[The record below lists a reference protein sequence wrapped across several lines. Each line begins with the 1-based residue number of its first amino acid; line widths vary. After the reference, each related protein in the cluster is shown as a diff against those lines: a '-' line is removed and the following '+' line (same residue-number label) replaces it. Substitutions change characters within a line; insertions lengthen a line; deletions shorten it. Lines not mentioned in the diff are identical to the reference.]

1 MVNRRLIRLAGA
13 QRLFVGLAAAAG
25 VIGGLVTIVQAR
37 LVSSIID
44 RVFLGHQGLR
54 GVAVLLS
61 LSLVV
66 VVGRALTVWAGE
78 VVGHEAAARTK
89 LLLRDRLMA
98 HLFALGPG
106 YTRRQRTGELV
117 TTVIDGIENLEDY
130 IRLYLSQI
138 AISVLVPAA
147 ILAVVFPLDPLSG
160 LVLLLTLPVMPV
172 LMALVGTIS
181 SDLTRRQWSS
191 LSRMSAHLLD
201 VVQGLTT
208 LKVLGRSQA
217 QVEIVGRI
225 SEQFRRATLRV
236 LRVAFLSSLVL
247 ELTATLSTAVVAVE
261 IGVRLMN
268 GGIAFSSALFVL
280 LLAPE
285 YYLPLRVLGV
295 RYHAAASGVSAA
307 DRIFGVL
314 DVPQA
319 GRMPATGQEP
329 DVPLLREHAIRFED
343 VSFAYDEGR
352 QALEDV
358 SFTIEP
364 GEHVAL
370 VGPSGAGKT
379 TIAHLLLRF
388 LEPQRGCIMAG
399 DVPFTAISAEDWRR
413 QVAWVSQDPYIFH
426 DTIEANI
433 RLARADATTDE
444 VQNAA
449 EQARAS
455 EFISA
460 LSLGYDTPV
469 SINGEGLSGGQAQR
483 IAIARA
489 FLKDAPLLILDE
501 ATAHLDPET
510 ESGIQEALTA
520 LTHGRTVLTIAHRLR
535 TVMAAKRIIVLDC
548 GRVAGIGT
556 HAELLATCDV
566 YRTLVGAYTTDEK
579 GEEVASAQL
588 NVRASA

>member
-130 IRLYLSQI
+130 IRLYLPQI

-225 SEQFRRATLRV
+225 SDQFRRATLRV

-388 LEPQRGCIMAG
+388 LEPQQGCIMAG

-444 VQNAA
+444 VRNAA

-510 ESGIQEALTA
+510 ESSIQEALTA

>member
-130 IRLYLSQI
+130 IRLYLPQI

-225 SEQFRRATLRV
+225 SDQFRRATLRV

-444 VQNAA
+444 VRNAA

-501 ATAHLDPET
+501 ATVHLDPET